1 MFGGN
6 YWGYWYVIC
15 PNIVLNV
22 MEYIKVSDDVC
33 CFYEQ
38 CHIYD
43 NVPELNPV
51 LREKVKETL
60 LAALADPN
68 TTNRF
73 DWI

>member
-1 MFGGN
+1 M
-6 YWGYWYVIC
+6 
-15 PNIVLNV
+15 LNV
-22 MEYIKVSDDVC
+22 IEYIKLSDGVC
-33 CFYEQ
+33 YFCEQ

-73 DWI
+73 D